1 MLESAKGDARMG
13 HPLRYRG
20 ALSGGGDAR
29 RRGQLGGSADA
40 SNMFLQP
47 TEQLMTEMVFGIST
61 VVTGVT
67 RNGERNGNLINPIAL
82 NPLAPT
88 QSPTLGIINR
98 LTSHDFQTPASSH
111 QPAILVRTCLP

>member
-20 ALSGGGDAR
+20 ALSGRGEAR

-40 SNMFLQP
+40 SNIFLQP
-47 TEQLMTEMVFGIST
+47 TEQLMTEMVFGISSDWQWE
-61 VVTGVT
+61 G
-67 RNGERNGNLINPIAL
+67 NGNLINPIAL

-98 LTSHDFQTPASSH
+98 LTSHDFQTPSSSL
-111 QPAILVRTCLP
+111 PA